1 MSLPVPVASVSQSS
15 QQGGTLV
22 VLALGSNLAD
32 PAAAVHLACAVVVAE
47 LGLRAPWCSSLWQTQ
62 PAEAASGAPFV
73 NAVLCGSTDLTASA
87 VLQTLHTVE
96 RAWGRD
102 RATEGHHGSRP
113 LDLDLLDHG
122 GQEIDLPTLQVP
134 HPRLH
139 TRGFVLGPLAEAWPQ
154 WQHPRL
160 GRTALAL
167 WQAHQLAHGHNIA
180 ETPLWP
186 SPLPVRQTTEPLP
199 G

>member
-1 MSLPVPVASVSQSS
+1 MSSPASIGNFSQSS
-15 QQGGTLV
+15 QQGGALV
-22 VLALGSNLAD
+22 VVALGSNLAD
-32 PAAAVHLACAVVVAE
+32 PAAAVRLACSVVVSA
-47 LGLRAPWCSSLWQTQ
+47 LGLRGAWGSSLWQTQ

-73 NAVLCGSTDLTASA
+73 NAVLCGSTGLTAPV
-87 VLQTLHTVE
+87 VLQTLHGLE

-122 GQEIDLPTLQVP
+122 GQEMDLASLQLP

-186 SPLPVRQTTEPLP
+186 SPLPVRQTTERLP